1 MAKQPLDI
9 LQLYLADTTVSELM
23 WNGYRSAFAE
33 QGGSIVPIATPF
45 QNEDEFNNVI
55 KSLAN
60 LKSTTDGEAFH
71 FDGVL
76 PDGSRYHVTIPPMS
90 PQGPTLTIR
99 KFSKSLRTLESLV
112 QVGFLSEKARIF
124 LDACVKARLN
134 ILVSGSTGAGK
145 TTLMNALASRVK
157 MEERIITIEDIPE
170 MQLNH
175 ANWVRLLAVRG
186 ENEVTVRDCLIGS
199 LRMRPDRI
207 LVGEC
212 RSQEAVEM
220 LQAMNT
226 GHDGGMTTLHAN
238 SPVDALTRLESL
250 VLFHGPSE
258 IPIKALRRQIVDAI
272 DLIVQVRRGSE
283 GLRYIDEIIEV
294 VGMEGEMITRL
305 PLFKRDNSKSPARL
319 LSTGHAPT
327 ILAKMQDNGSP
338 LLPKGFFDPQAFER

>member
-9 LQLYLADTTVSELM
+9 LQLYLADATVSELM

-45 QNEDEFNNVI
+45 QDEAEFEQVI
-55 KSLAN
+55 KALSK
-60 LKSTTDGEAFH
+60 LKSATDGEAFH

-76 PDGSRYHVTIPPMS
+76 PDGSRYHVTVPPMS

-112 QVGFLSEKARIF
+112 EAGFLTDKARMF

-134 ILVSGSTGAGK
+134 VLVSGATGAGK

-170 MQLNH
+170 IQLNH
-175 ANWVRLLAVRG
+175 ANWVRLISVKG
-186 ENEVTVRDCLIGS
+186 EHPVSVRDCLVGS

-207 LVGEC
+207 IVGEC

-250 VLFHGPSE
+250 VLFHGSSE
-258 IPIKALRRQIVDAI
+258 IPIKALRRQIADAI
-272 DLIVQVRRGSE
+272 DLIIQVTRGADGRRH
-283 GLRYIDEIIEV
+283 IDEIIEV
-294 VGMEGEMITRL
+294 VGMEGEIITRL
-305 PLFKRDNSKSPARL
+305 PLFKRDNSKSPVRL
-319 LSTGHAPT
+319 LSTGHTPT
-327 ILAKMQDNGSP
+327 IVAKMQENGSP
-338 LLPKGFFDPQAFER
+338 LLPKGFFDPHAFER